1 MDICQ
6 EFLPQAALRPFVESV
21 WHTAPIA
28 NSRFQIVPDGSVDVC
43 FVLSPSAPRTLLF
56 GTTTRTSEYTME
68 VGVPYLGVHFRP
80 GKASFFVRDKISE
93 LTDASVP
100 IPNFLGL
107 SAERIV
113 SAGSSAAWR
122 SQLESALLLALGRG
136 TPKDFR
142 AVHHAINLID
152 SHYGDIR
159 VRDVASSCNL
169 SERQLE
175 RLFVEQ
181 VGVTPKLYA
190 RIRRFRAVLN
200 VFADP
205 TSDQKPRLADL
216 AAEYGY
222 VDQSHL
228 MRDFAG
234 FSHPLPT
241 AM

>member
-1 MDICQ
+1 
-6 EFLPQAALRPFVESV
+6 
-21 WHTAPIA
+21 
-28 NSRFQIVPDGSVDVC
+28 
-43 FVLSPSAPRTLLF
+43 
-56 GTTTRTSEYTME
+56 
-68 VGVPYLGVHFRP
+68 
-80 GKASFFVRDKISE
+80 
-93 LTDASVP
+93 
-100 IPNFLGL
+100 
-107 SAERIV
+107 
-113 SAGSSAAWR
+113 
-122 SQLESALLLALGRG
+122 
-136 TPKDFR
+136 
-142 AVHHAINLID
+142 LID